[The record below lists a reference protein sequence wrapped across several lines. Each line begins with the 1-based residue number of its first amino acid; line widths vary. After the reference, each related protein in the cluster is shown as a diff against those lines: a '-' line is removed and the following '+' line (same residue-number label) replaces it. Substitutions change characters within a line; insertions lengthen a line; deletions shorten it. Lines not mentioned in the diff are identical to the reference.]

1 MSKEE
6 LLKAYSETTYI
17 IPKLNIRKKIGEL
30 NLELNSVLEK
40 IYSNSWTFV
49 TAENPRLQ
57 ALIND

>member
-17 IPKLNIRKKIGEL
+17 IPKLNITKKIGEL

-57 ALIND
+57 ALINN

>member
-17 IPKLNIRKKIGEL
+17 IPKLNITKKIGEL

-49 TAENPRLQ
+49 TAENPRLR